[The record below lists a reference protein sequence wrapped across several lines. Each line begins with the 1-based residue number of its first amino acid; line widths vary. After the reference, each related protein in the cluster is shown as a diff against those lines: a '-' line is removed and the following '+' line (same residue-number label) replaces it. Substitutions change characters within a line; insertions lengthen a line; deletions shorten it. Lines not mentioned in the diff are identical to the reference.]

1 MSDILL
7 CLYTTILSLQRVAT
21 MSMKSCAGVLA
32 GAAVVVAA
40 AAGEKSSG
48 SGSGM
53 HFLAIG
59 DWGKKQS
66 ERVSEWK

>member
-1 MSDILL
+1 
-7 CLYTTILSLQRVAT
+7 

-32 GAAVVVAA
+32 GAAVVAAAAA